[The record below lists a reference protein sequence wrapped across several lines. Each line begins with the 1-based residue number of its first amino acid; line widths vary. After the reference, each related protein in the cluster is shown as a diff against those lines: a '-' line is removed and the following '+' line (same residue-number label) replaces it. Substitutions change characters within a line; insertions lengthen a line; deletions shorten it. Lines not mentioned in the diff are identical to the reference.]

1 MGAAT
6 GPRAQAETFSRLTVG
21 AAGARLGSMARV
33 PLVQDDDEA
42 ARVTGIFDAFRDE
55 GRDPSDIFRAL
66 ANVPGLM
73 MAHRALPQALRG
85 RENCPPRLREL
96 GVLRLAQLVGSAYE
110 WSHHRPM
117 ALDAGVTADQ
127 AAVLAAWRESA
138 VFSTTDRLVLAA
150 AEAVH
155 EMAVT
160 DELFRALEA
169 ELGRTGAMELIVVIS
184 QYEAVARIIQALGV
198 EVEADHQ
205 HHLADWAPQP
215 EPVAL
220 GPEPG
225 NT

>member
-1 MGAAT
+1 
-6 GPRAQAETFSRLTVG
+6 
-21 AAGARLGSMARV
+21 MARV
-33 PLVQDDDEA
+33 PLVHDDDDVA
-42 ARVTGIFDAFRDE
+42 PGIFDTFKDE

-73 MAHRALPQALRG
+73 IAHRALPQALRG

-117 ALDAGVTADQ
+117 ALAAGVSADQ
-127 AAVLAAWRESA
+127 AASLAAWRHSA
-138 VFSTTDRLVLAA
+138 VFSSAERLVLAA

-160 DELFRALEA
+160 DELFGALEA
-169 ELGRTGAMELIVVIS
+169 ELGRAGAIELIVVIS

-205 HHLADWAPQP
+205 DHLIDWAPRQAARRP
-215 EPVAL
+215 AQRWL
-220 GPEPG
+220 GESPGSAEPG
-225 NT
+225 SR

>member
-1 MGAAT
+1 
-6 GPRAQAETFSRLTVG
+6 
-21 AAGARLGSMARV
+21 MARV

-42 ARVTGIFDAFRDE
+42 ARAGGIFDTFKDE

-85 RENCPPRLREL
+85 RESCPPALREL
-96 GVLRLAQLVGSAYE
+96 GVLRLAQLVSSAYE

-117 ALDAGVTADQ
+117 ALAAGVTADQ
-127 AAVLAAWRESA
+127 AAALAGWRESA
-138 VFSTTDRLVLAA
+138 FFGPAERLVLTA

-160 DELFRALEA
+160 DELFGELEA
-169 ELGRTGAMELIVVIS
+169 ALGRPGAIELIVVIS

-198 EVEADHQ
+198 EVEAEHQ
-205 HHLADWAPQP
+205 HHLVDWAPS
-215 EPVAL
+215 L
-220 GPEPG
+220 SLWR
-225 NT
+225 

>member
-1 MGAAT
+1 
-6 GPRAQAETFSRLTVG
+6 
-21 AAGARLGSMARV
+21 MARV
-33 PLVQDDDEA
+33 PLVQDDDEG
-42 ARVTGIFDAFRDE
+42 ARGIFDTFREE

-85 RENCPPRLREL
+85 RENCPARLREL
-96 GVLRLAQLVGSAYE
+96 AVLRVAQLVGSAYE

-117 ALDAGVTADQ
+117 ALAAGVSADQ
-127 AAVLAAWRESA
+127 AGALPGWRESA
-138 VFSTTDRLVLAA
+138 LFCVAERLVLAA

-169 ELGRTGAMELIVVIS
+169 ELGRAGAIELIVVTS

-205 HHLADWAPQP
+205 RHLTDWAPGCSQR
-215 EPVAL
+215 
-220 GPEPG
+220 G
-225 NT
+225 